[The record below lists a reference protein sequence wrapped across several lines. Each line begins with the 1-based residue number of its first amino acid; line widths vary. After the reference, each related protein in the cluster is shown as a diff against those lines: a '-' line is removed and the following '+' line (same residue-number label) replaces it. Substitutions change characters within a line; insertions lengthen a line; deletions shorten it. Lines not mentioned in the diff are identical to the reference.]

1 LTTSTDQILAS
12 VETSDWLK
20 LALKAALT
28 RDPIEVAKDAEILAA
43 VLRARAEGH
52 AALNLNNMSRFKL
65 TKNARV
71 ACLNL

>member
-52 AALNLNNMSRFKL
+52 AALNLAQAKMGGPI
-65 TKNARV
+65 
-71 ACLNL
+71 